1 MPNVVLD
8 NAKVSASVGEG
19 KAAGVLDFACLPAPA
34 VVVEISQLVEAA
46 LQILGLVALFFGHLP
61 PRHPA
66 TPLEV
71 SLRIVVPARSLKTAP
86 EALIG
91 LRLDDSDT
99 RIRIASGAFTFDIAL
114 RIIAPE
120 LEGEATAV
128 KPVSLRHGPAGSEN
142 EN

>member
-1 MPNVVLD
+1 
-8 NAKVSASVGEG
+8 
-19 KAAGVLDFACLPAPA
+19 
-34 VVVEISQLVEAA
+34 
-46 LQILGLVALFFGHLP
+46 LFFGHLP
-61 PRHPA
+61 ARQPA

-71 SLRIVVPARSLKTAP
+71 SLRIVVPASSLKTASK
-86 EALIG
+86 ALIG
-91 LRLDDSDT
+91 LRLDDRDT

-128 KPVSLRHGPAGSEN
+128 KPVSLRHGPAGSES